1 SGGVLLLLALLALA
15 IWLGGTLWIIG
26 GSVAEEGQWP
36 WQLSLHFGGSHVCGG
51 VLISHDFVL
60 TAAHCFPSGGPLVCP
75 GDGRWFVVG
84 ITSWGD
90 GCGKVNKPGV
100 YAKVNSL
107 LPWIY
112 SKMQRL

>member
-1 SGGVLLLLALLALA
+1 MLNFNH
-15 IWLGGTLWIIG
+15 IITQG
-26 GSVAEEGQWP
+26 
-36 WQLSLHFGGSHVCGG
+36 
-51 VLISHDFVL
+51 D
-60 TAAHCFPSGGPLVCP
+60 SGGPLVCP

-112 SKMQRL
+112 SKMQVRLDGATMIGTGGHV